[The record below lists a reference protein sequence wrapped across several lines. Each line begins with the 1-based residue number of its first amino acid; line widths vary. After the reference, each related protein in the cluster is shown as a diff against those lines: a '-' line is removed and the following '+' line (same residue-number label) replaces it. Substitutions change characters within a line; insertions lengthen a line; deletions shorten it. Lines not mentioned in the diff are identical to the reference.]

1 MIIVFLVDVYDSK
14 TQNGYNLL
22 NLAKLAIRSFVHQV
36 NNGKYNGVKYVLA
49 TSDDPCYCIKT
60 DYHDPIYTFL
70 EQLELLLPTEPSK
83 IGSGFS
89 AVFELLSFRRMI
101 RYMDSF
107 YRGRYVEHN
116 ETTGIF
122 WFTDGKNLNFLKSC
136 LDYQSD
142 HGSSP
147 TSLFYQ
153 GKNRW
158 DQKLYTIF
166 LSSETYDAPPELR
179 SLNSSMRGQLYF
191 LQTAD
196 DVIKVIGNILGTDK
210 ELYENAADS
219 YPYNIFSTCGVL
231 LNFVETKCNFD
242 STDLGQ
248 IYVDPQKFEGFYP
261 IPEEFWIEPDVV
273 KFPVDVASLNRRK
286 PIPTISYWK
295 KNDFKFHEIPPNFPR
310 DTYVV
315 SECGMARELKCQKP
329 GTKWP
334 IYICN
339 SSKSSGYGEPF
350 GYLTVNKKNESEM
363 EVSLVILP
371 YNYPLLFKLLYQLKQ
386 YSDPPSSWKE
396 SMENYRKS
404 LPWYYLQPLS
414 KSFIICRLEKFI
426 PGSFFSKPK
435 TDGLDTLLCQ
445 IVHQAHLK
453 YEQMKNYIVSNRY
466 TITRPTPYP
475 EKDIKGIT
483 QAEKTLTKIHKITML
498 AQSGNELDST
508 HSVNTLIMGNYEEVM
523 AKRERQELRD
533 PFEDNIGKK
542 KKRDQRAF
550 GSPFK
555 NPGQKPLAKRTFPK
569 LAQKFREKLE
579 KPPEPINFP
588 GFLNKGIKPFVIIP
602 GRQIITSIEAPPKIR
617 SLNLPANPYTTI
629 VKPPQSQINQATRLP
644 NNITLDNPQ
653 VITSLSTP
661 AFSEMN
667 VDKNSGS
674 LSNSDMLVSA
684 SLNST
689 LTTNKSQSK
698 KLLLSNLD
706 DKTEK
711 VDVNVEKVENVKKS
725 HSSKDKD
732 KDIEYNKLNF
742 LSQAAELVLAE
753 EPPTGLDMLSQAA
766 SQVIDKPSD
775 QQPSDFRLKPIKNIR
790 NYSMDKDL
798 SKLQLSKFS
807 EDLRMKISNDSL
819 EYDENTIFEQIEEF
833 INSRNYSN
841 EIKSKFLYSI
851 SKFAQANLKL
861 DLSRKIESLL
871 QDRFNFKR
879 NLNENKLRP
888 MNEFYS

>member
-22 NLAKLAIRSFVHQV
+22 NLAKLAIRSFVHVSFKNTILICPKRQYV

-49 TSDDPCYCIKT
+49 TSDDPRYCIKT

-83 IGSGFS
+83 NGSGLA

-107 YRGRYVEHN
+107 YR
-116 ETTGIF
+116 
-122 WFTDGKNLNFLKSC
+122 
-136 LDYQSD
+136 SD

-166 LSSETYDAPPELR
+166 LSSETYDAPPELH

-231 LNFVETKCNFD
+231 LNFVETKNNKDFD

-273 KFPVDVASLNRRK
+273 KFPMDAASLNRRK

-334 IYICN
+334 AR
-339 SSKSSGYGEPF
+339 YGEPF

-363 EVSLVILP
+363 EV
-371 YNYPLLFKLLYQLKQ
+371 NQLKQ
-386 YSDPPSSWKE
+386 YSDPPSLWKE

-445 IVHQAHLK
+445 I
-453 YEQMKNYIVSNRY
+453 

-483 QAEKTLTKIHKITML
+483 QAERVLTNIHKITML

-508 HSVNTLIMGNYEEVM
+508 HSVNTLIMGNFEEVM

-555 NPGQKPLAKRTFPK
+555 NPGQKPLARRTFPK

-588 GFLNKGIKPFVIIP
+588 GFFNKGIKPFVIIP
-602 GRQIITSIEAPPKIR
+602 GRQIITSIETPPKIR
-617 SLNLPANPYTTI
+617 SLNLPVNPYTTI
-629 VKPPQSQINQATRLP
+629 VKPQSQINQTTRLP
-644 NNITLDNPQ
+644 NNLTLDNPQ
-653 VITSLSTP
+653 VISSISTSS
-661 AFSEMN
+661 FSEINM
-667 VDKNSGS
+667 DKNSVS
-674 LSNSDMLVSA
+674 LSNSGNSIISNDVIDSSIGNIVIPMPKSLLTGLDMLVSA
-684 SLNST
+684 SM
-689 LTTNKSQSK
+689 
-698 KLLLSNLD
+698 D

-711 VDVNVEKVENVKKS
+711 MDSNVEKVENVKKS
-725 HSSKDKD
+725 NSSKD
-732 KDIEYNKLNF
+732 KDIEYNNKLNF

-753 EPPTGLDMLSQAA
+753 EPSIGLDDMLN
-766 SQVIDKPSD
+766 QVVNQVTNVGKSSD
-775 QQPSDFRLKPIKNIR
+775 QQPRDLRLKPIKNIR

-798 SKLQLSKFS
+798 SKLQSSKFS
-807 EDLRMKISNDSL
+807 EDLRMKISDDSL
-819 EYDENTIFEQIEEF
+819 EYDENTISQQLEEF

-851 SKFAQANLKL
+851 SKFAQANRKL
-861 DLSRKIESLL
+861 GLSRKIESLL

-879 NLNENKLRP
+879 NHNENKLRS
-888 MNEFYS
+888 MNEIYS